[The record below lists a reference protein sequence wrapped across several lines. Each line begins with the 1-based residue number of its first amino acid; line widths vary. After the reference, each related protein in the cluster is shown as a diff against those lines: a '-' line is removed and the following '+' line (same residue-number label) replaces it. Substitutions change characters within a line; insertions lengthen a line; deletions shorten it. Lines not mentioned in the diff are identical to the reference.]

1 MEKKI
6 IVEIAEGLGNQF
18 FMYAH
23 AYSMAKKLNY
33 ELCIDNKSGYSLN
46 KNIIRSHQNYILN
59 SFNIKQN
66 YAPNKF
72 IFDNTFKKMKKNFL
86 MFFDKFS
93 DKKKFFKEKVI
104 NINNLKIVQNYTGI
118 VENNFSNNIYVQGNF
133 ENYEYFNQYKDD
145 LSKFFTIKKELIN
158 PNDEIIK
165 KLNSSNSISIH
176 IRLNRFSDQIN
187 LTDNVKNKEKS
198 KYFTNQ
204 IIDYVNK
211 ATTFIEK
218 KVHNPQ
224 YFIWTNDH
232 ESFEHVANKLNIDKY
247 QLINENLINDFNLFQ
262 YAKHFIVG
270 PSTFHWWGA
279 WLNKTPNK
287 ICIRPSKL
295 NPSNN
300 ENFWPKNWISI

>member
-1 MEKKI
+1 MKKKI

-23 AYSMAKKLNY
+23 AYSMSKKLNY
-33 ELCIDNKSGYSLN
+33 ELFIDNKSGYSLK
-46 KNIIRSHQNYILN
+46 KNIIRNHQNYILS

-66 YAPNKF
+66 YAPNEF

-86 MFFDKFS
+86 FFLDKFS
-93 DKKKFFKEKVI
+93 DKKFFFKERVI
-104 NINNLKIVQNYTGI
+104 NINNSKIVQNYTDI

-133 ENYEYFNQYKDD
+133 ENYEYFDQYKDD

-165 KLNSSNSISIH
+165 KLKSSNSISIH
-176 IRLNRFSDQIN
+176 IRFNRFSDQIN
-187 LTDNVKNKEKS
+187 LTDNEKNKEKS
-198 KYFTNQ
+198 KNFTNQ

-211 ATTFIEK
+211 STIFIEK
-218 KVHNPQ
+218 KIHNPQ
-224 YFIWTNDH
+224 YFIWTNDLVNFKH
-232 ESFEHVANKLNIDKY
+232 IANKLDIDKY

-287 ICIRPSKL
+287 ICVRPSKL
-295 NPSNN
+295 SPSNN

>member
-1 MEKKI
+1 MKKKI

-23 AYSMAKKLNY
+23 AYSMSKKLNY
-33 ELCIDNKSGYSLN
+33 ELFIDHKSGYSLK
-46 KNIIRSHQNYILN
+46 KNIIRNHQNYILN

-66 YAPNKF
+66 YAPNEF
-72 IFDNTFKKMKKNFL
+72 IFDNTFKKIKKNFL
-86 MFFDKFS
+86 LFLDKFA
-93 DKKKFFKEKVI
+93 DKKFFFKEKVI
-104 NINNLKIVQNYTGI
+104 KINNSKIVQNYTDI
-118 VENNFSNNIYVQGNF
+118 FENNFSNNIYVQGNF
-133 ENYEYFNQYKDD
+133 ENYEYFDQYKND

-165 KLNSSNSISIH
+165 KLKSSNSISIH

-187 LTDNVKNKEKS
+187 LTDNEKNKEKS

-211 ATTFIEK
+211 STTFIEK
-218 KVHNPQ
+218 KIQNPQ

-232 ESFEHVANKLNIDKY
+232 ENFKHIANKLDIDKY

-279 WLNKTPNK
+279 WLNKTHNK
-287 ICIRPSKL
+287 ICLRPSKL

-300 ENFWPKNWISI
+300 ENFWPKSWISI

>member
-1 MEKKI
+1 MKKKI
-6 IVEIAEGLGNQF
+6 IVEIAEGLGNQL

-23 AYSMAKKLNY
+23 AYSMSKKLNY
-33 ELCIDNKSGYSLN
+33 ELFIDNKSGYSLK
-46 KNIIRSHQNYILN
+46 KNIIRNHQNYILN

-66 YAPNKF
+66 YAPNEF
-72 IFDNTFKKMKKNFL
+72 IFDNTFKKIKKNFL
-86 MFFDKFS
+86 FFLDKFS
-93 DKKKFFKEKVI
+93 NKKFFFKEKVI
-104 NINNLKIVQNYTGI
+104 NINNSKIVQNYTDI

-133 ENYEYFNQYKDD
+133 ENYEYFDQYKDD

-165 KLNSSNSISIH
+165 KLKSSNSISIH

-187 LTDNVKNKEKS
+187 LTDNKKNKEKS

-211 ATTFIEK
+211 STIFIEK
-218 KVHNPQ
+218 KIQNPQ

-232 ESFEHVANKLNIDKY
+232 ENFKHIADKLDINKY